1 MLRERARVRA
11 RSLSCT
17 AEETNSLPSR
27 RCDTH
32 QGSEETVILFRGS
45 SSKEQGIRQSVGTGR
60 GGAMTELKCP
70 ETIDLNWSTGRRM
83 KQTDS
88 FKLTNFSQ
96 LVRIENMNTSIA
108 EIANE

>member
-1 MLRERARVRA
+1 
-11 RSLSCT
+11 
-17 AEETNSLPSR
+17 
-27 RCDTH
+27 
-32 QGSEETVILFRGS
+32 
-45 SSKEQGIRQSVGTGR
+45 
-60 GGAMTELKCP
+60 MTELKCP
-70 ETIDLNWSTGRRM
+70 EAIDLNWSTGRRM